1 MRISV
6 LMSTYYKDNAAF
18 LDMAFE
24 SIWTAQTRKPDE
36 IVLIEDGKLTSAL
49 YSTIEK
55 WRKTLNGKLIIV
67 ENEKNLGLA
76 KALNAGLAKAT
87 GDIIIRMDSDDI
99 AKPERIE
106 KEAYYLEQHPD
117 IDVVGSWIDEFRN
130 TPDDVINTRKVPETT
145 TEILRFGKRRNP
157 MNHPSVAFRR
167 QRIIGHGGYTHFLLF
182 EDYCLWAQLMMKG
195 YRFYNIQESL
205 LWFRTSDDVYARRGG
220 WRYGITE
227 IRFQKYLHNLGYIS
241 TTEMLENCAIRFISR
256 ITPNCLRKLIYIKL
270 LR

>member
-1 MRISV
+1 MRVSV
-6 LMSTYYKDNAAF
+6 LMSTYYKENAVF
-18 LDMAFE
+18 LDMALE

-49 YSTIEK
+49 YTTIEK
-55 WRKTLNGKLIIV
+55 WKKTLSGKLIIV
-67 ENEKNLGLA
+67 ENKKNLGLA

-117 IDVVGSWIDEFRN
+117 IDIVGSWIDEFRN
-130 TPDDVINTRKVPETT
+130 TPDEVINTRKVPETT
-145 TEILRFGKRRNP
+145 EDIFRFGKRRNP

-167 QRIIGHGGYTHFLLF
+167 QRIIEHGGYTHFLLF
-182 EDYCLWAQLMMKG
+182 EDYCLWAQLLMKG

-241 TTEMLENCAIRFISR
+241 TTEMLANCAIRFISR
-256 ITPNCLRKLIYIKL
+256 ITPNSLRRLLYQKL